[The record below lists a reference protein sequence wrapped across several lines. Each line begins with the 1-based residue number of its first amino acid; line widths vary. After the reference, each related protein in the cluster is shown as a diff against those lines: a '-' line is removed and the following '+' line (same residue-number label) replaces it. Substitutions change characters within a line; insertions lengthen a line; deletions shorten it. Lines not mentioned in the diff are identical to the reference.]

1 MYSIFFYT
9 QIITLTFTLL
19 LYHSSRKDRS
29 IRLYLFASGSRSR
42 NNNQPP
48 NQQLTILYC
57 IIQPQDF
64 SLFGVHPTCSV
75 SMINSGPGV
84 PFNPSELMQ

>member
-1 MYSIFFYT
+1 MYSTLFYT

-19 LYHSSRKDRS
+19 LYHSFRKDR
-29 IRLYLFASGSRSR
+29 LFLFAFGSRSR